1 MEPVPSGDCGPSA
14 APLVKRVIVVPII
27 HNAADLGSLAES
39 VRAHYVERLGPAGW
53 PQRERAVRNL
63 WRGIARALDALP
75 LDYRRVR
82 IYQDGLPI
90 CGKEEAIVQ
99 ELAQAG
105 SLNHQLVRELTGRGA
120 VLMGT
125 EDPQLL
131 LREYQL
137 HRRRAGAAAAQDEA
151 SRSGEAAGIL
161 ADRDRFIAARIAA
174 TLQEGETGLLFLGAA
189 HQLDALRAA
198 GLEATMLGGA

>member
-1 MEPVPSGDCGPSA
+1 
-14 APLVKRVIVVPII
+14 VKRVIVVPII

-39 VRAHYVERLGPAGW
+39 VRARYVERFGPTGW
-53 PQRERAVRNL
+53 DNRQRAVRDL
-63 WRGIARALDALP
+63 WRGITQAIDALQ

-82 IYQDGLPI
+82 IYQDGLPV

-105 SLNHQLVRELTGRGA
+105 SLNHQLVRELMGRGA

-125 EDPQLL
+125 EDAQLL

-137 HRRRAGAAAAQDEA
+137 QRRRLDAAAVKEQASSSCDEA
-151 SRSGEAAGIL
+151 ARLLAA
-161 ADRDRFIAARIAA
+161 RDRSIAARIAA
-174 TLQEGETGLLFLGAA
+174 TLEEGEMGLVFLGAA
-189 HQLDALRAA
+189 HRLDALRAG
-198 GLEATMLGGA
+198 GLDVTTLDGAA